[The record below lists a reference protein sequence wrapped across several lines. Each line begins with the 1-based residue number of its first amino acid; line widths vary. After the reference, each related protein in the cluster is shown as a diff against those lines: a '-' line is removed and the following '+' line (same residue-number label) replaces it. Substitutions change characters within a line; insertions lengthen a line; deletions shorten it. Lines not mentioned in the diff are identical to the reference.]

1 MPNQTLEN
9 SLKISSCYGGLIS
22 KVFKKLAK
30 RYLTYGN
37 INSTLWQKVSLFDRS
52 RGYVEKDDRNK
63 MLPFGQENDASKPK
77 TF

>member
-9 SLKISSCYGGLIS
+9 SLKISSCYGKLIS

-30 RYLTYGN
+30 RYLTYGKL
-37 INSTLWQKVSLFDRS
+37 NSTFWQKISLFDRS
-52 RGYVEKDDRNK
+52 RGYGEKDDRNK
-63 MLPFGQENDASKPK
+63 MLPFGQEGDTSKPT